1 MSSAAQADQRRSND
15 SGRFRTWLGLMDR
28 YLEDALGAVLY
39 IYIIAII
46 FAEVVGRYLFKTSIL
61 SAYETAIYAFI
72 WLSYLSMAAMARNRS
87 HLSVTVLRD
96 MMPRSVQLL
105 LLLLSDL
112 LLIVLAS
119 IIVIFIRQPFAD
131 VVDFE
136 QKMVGIDLPFWI
148 ALLSVPVGWSLVVL
162 RTVQRAL
169 DTIRDFRAGLPLVPS
184 AATPH

>member
-1 MSSAAQADQRRSND
+1 MKRTIALVDQ
-15 SGRFRTWLGLMDR
+15 
-28 YLEDALGAVLY
+28 YLEDALGAILY
-39 IYIIAII
+39 IYIIAVI
-46 FAEVVGRYLFKTSIL
+46 FAEVIGRYLFKTSIL

-87 HLSVTVLRD
+87 HLAVTVLRD
-96 MMPRSVQLL
+96 MLPRGAQLA

-119 IIVIFIRQPFAD
+119 IVVVFIRQPFAD

-148 ALLSVPVGWSLVVL
+148 ALLSVPVGWGLVAL
-162 RTVQRAL
+162 RTVQRAMT
-169 DTIRDFRAGLPLVPS
+169 TIGDYRHGRPLTPPVAS
-184 AATPH
+184 AS